1 MIKDLIVV
9 TGGAGFI
16 GSNLVEQLGERGR
29 LAVVIDDF
37 ATPDKWANVRH
48 PNIHDLVNWT
58 EAFDWLDRN
67 ADRVAEVFHLGAIS
81 STTASDLKALL
92 AQNVHFSNA
101 VWDWCA
107 ARGKP
112 LVYASSAATYGDGS
126 RGFSDAMAFGELEKL
141 APLNPYGWSKHLVD
155 LHVLRSAAAGARQ
168 PPAWYGVKF
177 FNVYGP
183 REHHKGD
190 MRSVALKLYEKVKA
204 GGQVELFRSY
214 RPDVADGMQSRDFIH
229 VGDSVGRPVVAD
241 GAASAERDLQ
251 HRDRTRRSIP
261 RDRESG
267 HRRDPHQRRRA
278 LHRHAGGDPR
288 ALPVFHAGRH
298 EQIAERRLQCAV
310 PRGRRGRRRL
320 CPRTVSIG
328 ALNDLVG
335 FVPPT
340 SFYYFLFF
348 IHHRL
353 IVSQPECQ
361 ARSPVDLGL

>member
-155 LHVLRSAAAGARQ
+155 LHVLRSAAAGAKL

-214 RPDVADGMQSRDFIH
+214 RPDVADGMQSRDFVH
-229 VGDSVGRPVVAD
+229 VGDSVDVLLWLMARRPPSGIYNIGTGRAEAFLEIAKAVISETRTNAAVRFIDMPEAIRERYQYFTQADMSKLRSVGYNAPFRAVAEGVAD
-241 GAASAERDLQ
+241 YVRALSA
-251 HRDRTRRSIP
+251 
-261 RDRESG
+261 SG
-267 HRRDPHQRRRA
+267 H
-278 LHRHAGGDPR
+278 
-288 ALPVFHAGRH
+288 
-298 EQIAERRLQCAV
+298 
-310 PRGRRGRRRL
+310 
-320 CPRTVSIG
+320 
-328 ALNDLVG
+328 
-335 FVPPT
+335 
-340 SFYYFLFF
+340 
-348 IHHRL
+348 
-353 IVSQPECQ
+353 
-361 ARSPVDLGL
+361 

>member
-48 PNIHDLVNWT
+48 ANIHDLVNWT

-126 RGFSDAMAFGELEKL
+126 RGFADAMTLGELEKL

-155 LHVLRSAAAGARQ
+155 LHVLRCAAAGAKQ

-190 MRSVALKLYEKVKA
+190 MRSVALKFYEKVKA

-229 VGDSVGRPVVAD
+229 VGDTVDVLLWLMAQRPPSGIYNVGTGRAEAFLEIAKAVIAETRMKAAVRFIDMPEAIRERYQYFTQADMSKLRSVGYNAPFRAVAEGVAD
-241 GAASAERDLQ
+241 YVRALSA
-251 HRDRTRRSIP
+251 
-261 RDRESG
+261 SG
-267 HRRDPHQRRRA
+267 H
-278 LHRHAGGDPR
+278 
-288 ALPVFHAGRH
+288 
-298 EQIAERRLQCAV
+298 
-310 PRGRRGRRRL
+310 
-320 CPRTVSIG
+320 
-328 ALNDLVG
+328 
-335 FVPPT
+335 
-340 SFYYFLFF
+340 
-348 IHHRL
+348 
-353 IVSQPECQ
+353 
-361 ARSPVDLGL
+361 

>member
-1 MIKDLIVV
+1 MIKDLSVV

-37 ATPDKWANVRH
+37 VTPDKWTNLRH

-67 ADRVAEVFHLGAIS
+67 ADRVSEVFHLGAIS

-92 AQNVHFSNA
+92 KQNVHFSNA
-101 VWDWCA
+101 MWDWCA

-141 APLNPYGWSKHLVD
+141 APLNPYGWSKQLVD
-155 LHVLRSAAAGARQ
+155 LHVLRSAAAGAKT

-214 RPDVADGMQSRDFIH
+214 RPDIADGMQSRDFIH
-229 VGDSVGRPVVAD
+229 VGDSIDVLLWLMAQRPPSGIYNVGTGRAEAFLEIAKAVIAETRTNAAVRFIDMPEAIRERYQYFTQADMNKLRSAGYNAPFRAVAEGVAD
-241 GAASAERDLQ
+241 YVRALSA
-251 HRDRTRRSIP
+251 
-261 RDRESG
+261 SG
-267 HRRDPHQRRRA
+267 H
-278 LHRHAGGDPR
+278 
-288 ALPVFHAGRH
+288 
-298 EQIAERRLQCAV
+298 
-310 PRGRRGRRRL
+310 
-320 CPRTVSIG
+320 
-328 ALNDLVG
+328 
-335 FVPPT
+335 
-340 SFYYFLFF
+340 
-348 IHHRL
+348 
-353 IVSQPECQ
+353 
-361 ARSPVDLGL
+361 